1 VSTPFLLDEGHG
13 GSLPCLLALP
23 RGHDARTPLLV
34 SVHGVTRRPLE
45 HALAFAGPALAA
57 GAALLVP
64 LFSEHRHRR
73 YQRLVHPRSGRRS
86 DLALIDTVAALCAR
100 HGLGDGPLHLFGYS
114 AGAQFVHRFAMAHPQ
129 RVAALAV
136 GAAGWY
142 TWPDP
147 ALPYPLGWAGM
158 ADWLGRSPDAQ
169 AFLRLPTRVWVGD
182 RDIAVDDALRSSP
195 ELDDL
200 QGGSRLERARRW
212 VQALYRACH
221 ASGLAAGATL
231 HGVAG
236 AGHDF
241 AQCARRG
248 ALAESVVDFL
258 LSPRAGA
265 ADLRGQASVPSTVS
279 SAREAPQRQAATPS

>member
-1 VSTPFLLDEGHG
+1 MINPFFLDDGHG
-13 GSLPCLLALP
+13 RGLPCLLALP
-23 RGHDARTPLLV
+23 HGHDERTPLIV

-45 HALAFAGPALAA
+45 HAMAFAGPALAA

-86 DLALIDTVAALCAR
+86 DLALIDTVAAVAAR
-100 HGLGDGPLHLFGYS
+100 HGLSSSPLHLFGYS
-114 AGAQFVHRFAMAHPQ
+114 AGAQFVHRFAMAHPH

-158 ADWLGRSPDAQ
+158 SDWLGRSPDVH

-182 RDIAVDDALRSSP
+182 RDTVADDAFRSSP
-195 ELDDL
+195 ELDAL

-212 VQALYRACH
+212 VQALRSACH
-221 ASGLAAGATL
+221 ARGLAAGATL
-231 HGVAG
+231 HGVPG

-241 AQCARRG
+241 AQCDRRG
-248 ALAESVVDFL
+248 ALAEGVVDFL
-258 LSPRAGA
+258 LAPRACGA
-265 ADLRGQASVPSTVS
+265 DSLGHVSVPPAGF
-279 SAREAPQRQAATPS
+279 SARTAPQRELAMPL

>member
-1 VSTPFLLDEGHG
+1 M
-13 GSLPCLLALP
+13 
-23 RGHDARTPLLV
+23 
-34 SVHGVTRRPLE
+34 
-45 HALAFAGPALAA
+45 
-57 GAALLVP
+57 
-64 LFSEHRHRR
+64 
-73 YQRLVHPRSGRRS
+73 
-86 DLALIDTVAALCAR
+86 AALCAR

-182 RDIAVDDALRSSP
+182 RDTLADDALRSSP

-200 QGGSRLERARRW
+200 QGGSRLERGRRW
-212 VQALYRACH
+212 VQALHRACH

>member
-1 VSTPFLLDEGHG
+1 MSTPFLLDEGHG
-13 GSLPCLLALP
+13 SGLPCLLALP
-23 RGHDARTPLLV
+23 RRHDARTPLLV

-147 ALPYPLGWAGM
+147 ALPYPLGWGGM
-158 ADWLGRSPDAQ
+158 ADWLGRAPDAQ

-182 RDIAVDDALRSSP
+182 RDTAADDAFRSSP
-195 ELDDL
+195 ELDAL
-200 QGGSRLERARRW
+200 QGGSRMERARRW
-212 VQALYRACH
+212 VQALQHACH
-221 ASGLAAGATL
+221 ARGLAAGATL

-241 AQCARRG
+241 AQCDRRG

-258 LSPRAGA
+258 LAPGLGA
-265 ADLRGQASVPSTVS
+265 ADLRGQACVPSTAS
-279 SAREAPQRQAATPS
+279 SAREAPQPRVAMPS

>member
-1 VSTPFLLDEGHG
+1 MSTPFLLDEGHG
-13 GSLPCLLALP
+13 SGLPCLLALP

-100 HGLGDGPLHLFGYS
+100 HGLRDGALHLFGYS

-147 ALPYPLGWAGM
+147 ALPYPLGWGGM

-182 RDIAVDDALRSSP
+182 RDTAADDALRSSP
-195 ELDDL
+195 ELDAL

-212 VQALYRACH
+212 VQALHRACD
-221 ASGLAAGATL
+221 ARGLAPGATL
-231 HGVAG
+231 HGVPG

-241 AQCARRG
+241 VQCDRRG
-248 ALAESVVDFL
+248 GLAESVVDFL
-258 LSPRAGA
+258 LAPRAGP
-265 ADLRGQASVPSTVS
+265 ADLRGPAWPPSNIS
-279 SAREAPQRQAATPS
+279 SARAAARQPVAMPT